1 MDRSK
6 DWFAQAESDL
16 EFGKTAAST
25 GHHEWAAFIAQQS
38 AEKAVKAL
46 VQALRG
52 AVRGH
57 SITEILRSLPPSVKV
72 SQEVLQS
79 AQALDKVYVTSRYPN
94 GFASGRP
101 ADYFNGTDSQDF
113 LEHARR
119 ILEFCRSQIHRPGPS
134 AP

>member
-16 EFGKTAAST
+16 EFAKTAAST

-38 AEKAVKAL
+38 AEKAVNAL

-57 SITEILRSLPPSVKV
+57 SITEILRSLPPPVSV

-101 ADYFNGTDSQDF
+101 ADYFNGADSQEF
-113 LEHARR
+113 LDHARR
-119 ILEFCRSQIHRPGPS
+119 IVEFCRSQIHRPGPS